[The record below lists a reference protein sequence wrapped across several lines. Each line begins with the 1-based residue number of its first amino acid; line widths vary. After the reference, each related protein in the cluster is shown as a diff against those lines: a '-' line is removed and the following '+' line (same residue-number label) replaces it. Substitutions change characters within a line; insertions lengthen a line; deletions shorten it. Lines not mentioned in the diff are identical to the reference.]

1 MITFRSIAVV
11 TVAILVP
18 SLSSQT
24 PERQSQGENVVV
36 AIVDGQR
43 ISEAEL
49 DAWVGDKLMRL
60 KTEEYG
66 LRNSTLQEHIDN
78 LLLAR
83 EAAKRNMHVDSL
95 VRKEVTEKTP
105 IVTEAEAQA
114 VIEVVAGKYQSMS
127 AEQALKLAS
136 EDLRQRRLSKR
147 RNEFLASLR
156 ATYPSTVAMEPP
168 RLTRPIAAAQG
179 QAIGPTNAPV
189 SIVEFS
195 DFQCPFCSQLSA
207 TLERLH
213 RDYPD
218 QVQVVFKHFPVH
230 QQATRAAE
238 AAWCAAQQN
247 RFWEMQKILF
257 AETNLVA
264 TEQFEELAKRVR
276 LDMPSF
282 KDCLHSSHTTTEV
295 LRDYSDGVSLGV
307 SATPTLFVNGQ
318 MFVGTKPYEAFRGI
332 IDLELQRSAVRSQNT
347 ATMATESSKK

>member
-1 MITFRSIAVV
+1 MITFRSI
-11 TVAILVP
+11 TVAAIAMLVP
-18 SLSSQT
+18 SLNAQA
-24 PERQSQGENVVV
+24 PEQQSQGRNMVV
-36 AIVDGQR
+36 AVVDGQR

-66 LRNSTLQEHIDN
+66 LRNSTLQEHIDG

-83 EAAKRNMHVDSL
+83 EAARRNMNVDSL

-105 IVTEAEAQA
+105 SVTEAEAQA
-114 VIEVVAGKYQSMS
+114 VIEAMAAKYQSMS

-147 RNEFLASLR
+147 RIEFLASLR
-156 ATYPSTVAMEPP
+156 TIYPSTVVIEPP
-168 RLTRPIAAAQG
+168 RLTRPIAATQG
-179 QAIGPTNAPV
+179 QATGPVNAPV

-195 DFQCPFCSQLSA
+195 DFQCPFCSQLST
-207 TLERLH
+207 TLERL
-213 RDYPD
+213 REDYSD
-218 QVQVVFKHFPVH
+218 QIQVVFKHFPVH
-230 QQATRAAE
+230 PQATKAAE
-238 AAWCAAQQN
+238 AAWCAAQQK
-247 RFWEMQKILF
+247 RFWEMEKILF

-264 TEQFEELAKRVR
+264 TEQFDELAKRVD

-282 KDCLHSSHTTTEV
+282 KDCLHSSHTATEV

-318 MFVGTKPYEAFRGI
+318 MIIGTKPYEAFRGI
-332 IDLELQRSAVRSQNT
+332 IDLELHRPAMLRQDT
-347 ATMATESSKK
+347 ASIPTESLKQ